1 MNKYFFRLQALVLVA
16 VALTGCDDFL
26 DKGVL
31 GYSTNEN
38 FYDTKYK
45 LQAALNATY
54 DVLQSDKFTSS
65 EWRFGDAL
73 GDDMKG
79 GDESLASQQG
89 QLAHFRFSTS
99 NIYIKERWEVNYA
112 GIHRANQ
119 VIANAHRVRITD
131 NNYKIGRAHV

>member
-65 EWRFGDAL
+65 
-73 GDDMKG
+73 
-79 GDESLASQQG
+79 
-89 QLAHFRFSTS
+89 
-99 NIYIKERWEVNYA
+99 
-112 GIHRANQ
+112 
-119 VIANAHRVRITD
+119 
-131 NNYKIGRAHV
+131 